1 MNERRQLGSGP
12 RPATP
17 PTPPIAARRARLAA
31 EGTQTPPPAEA
42 HTGKRSEPASDRRTL
57 GPGTT
62 TTGDVTGEFRHR

>member
-17 PTPPIAARRARLAA
+17 LAPPTAARRARLATEA
-31 EGTQTPPPAEA
+31 TPTPPPTEA
-42 HTGKRSEPASDRRTL
+42 AASERPEQQSGRRTL

-62 TTGDVTGEFRHR
+62 TDR

>member
-1 MNERRQLGSGP
+1 MNERRRLGSGP

-17 PTPPIAARRARLAA
+17 PTPPTAARRARLAA

-42 HTGKRSEPASDRRTL
+42 TDDEHPESTSGRRAL

-62 TTGDVTGEFRHR
+62 TDR